1 MPGNEEA
8 EEIFETP
15 ENFTH
20 EEWNDFIDFDNQ
32 LETAGE
38 LNDAEI
44 IQAVKRRRIE
54 EEDAD
59 DEEIDPMVT
68 RRELNKALDT
78 VRSFLQTNCLE
89 HSRLELENISRD
101 VNTFYATHQTQAT
114 IQRYFTAL

>member
-1 MPGNEEA
+1 MQGGRG
-8 EEIFETP
+8 
-15 ENFTH
+15 
-20 EEWNDFIDFDNQ
+20 EWNEFIDFDNQ
-32 LETAGE
+32 LGTSGE

-44 IQAVKRRRIE
+44 IQAVKRRKIE

-59 DEEIDPMVT
+59 DEIHPMIT

-89 HSRLELENISRD
+89 TSRLELENISRD